1 MKTIE
6 KNVNS
11 VEKQYVVSFWIFLL
25 LSLVCFTFYLKD
37 ISIKKDKEFVQNI
50 INTKVIPFT
59 FEKKGVKTVIN
70 SLEINVRNND
80 IIANVNLDISSP
92 LYNLK
97 NKNGTLNLSQNFYNN
112 TIFLQINSVSLNDLT
127 FTEVKNEVID
137 NTEKVVNKKVT
148 NFLKNKLYMNNEAV
162 NNLKDKYVGEKID
175 EKVSEIKNKYLN
187 EEKMKVDLY
196 NFIKKQEIRVYDLGL
211 KGLFIKDIKF
221 NDLDNDNYDIE
232 VVLNG
237 GKFCLI
243 SGFMLLFGC
252 LMIFIEKFRFKLI

>member
-80 IIANVNLDISSP
+80 I
-92 LYNLK
+92 
-97 NKNGTLNLSQNFYNN
+97 
-112 TIFLQINSVSLNDLT
+112 
-127 FTEVKNEVID
+127 
-137 NTEKVVNKKVT
+137 
-148 NFLKNKLYMNNEAV
+148 
-162 NNLKDKYVGEKID
+162 
-175 EKVSEIKNKYLN
+175 
-187 EEKMKVDLY
+187 
-196 NFIKKQEIRVYDLGL
+196 
-211 KGLFIKDIKF
+211 
-221 NDLDNDNYDIE
+221 
-232 VVLNG
+232 
-237 GKFCLI
+237 
-243 SGFMLLFGC
+243 
-252 LMIFIEKFRFKLI
+252 